1 MILKTQDYI
10 IYTDGGSRGNPG
22 LSAYGFIIYDKNLK
36 IIQEEGKPI
45 GMSTNNVAEYMG
57 VISALRWLLK
67 NNRIENPI
75 IQFYL
80 DSTLV
85 TNQME
90 GRFKIKNENLRNL
103 YFTAKQLEEQIKGS
117 MGYEAVRRE
126 KNKEADKLVN
136 KALDD
141 IPR

>member
-1 MILKTQDYI
+1 MLNTHDYL

-22 LSAYGFIIYDKNLK
+22 PSAYGFVIYDKDLR
-36 IIQEEGKPI
+36 IVCEEGKTI
-45 GMSTNNVAEYMG
+45 GISTNNVAEYMG
-57 VISALRWLLK
+57 VVSALKWLLA
-67 NNRIENPI
+67 NNKIENPLV
-75 IQFYL
+75 QFYL

-103 YFTAKQLEEQIKGS
+103 YYTAKQLEEQIKGNVR
-117 MGYEAVRRE
+117 YEAVRRE

-136 KALDD
+136 AALDEFL
-141 IPR
+141 P

>member
-1 MILKTQDYI
+1 MTLNTQDYI
-10 IYTDGGSRGNPG
+10 IYADGGSRGNPG
-22 LSAYGFIIYDKNLK
+22 PSAYGFVIYDNELK
-36 IIQEEGKPI
+36 IIREEGKTI
-45 GMSTNNVAEYMG
+45 GISTNNVAEYMG
-57 VISALRWLLK
+57 VVSALKWLLT
-67 NNRIENPI
+67 NNKIQSPS

-103 YFTAKQLEEQIKGS
+103 YFTAKQLEEQIKGKVR
-117 MGYEAVRRE
+117 YEAVRRE

-136 KALDD
+136 KALDE
-141 IPR
+141 ISL